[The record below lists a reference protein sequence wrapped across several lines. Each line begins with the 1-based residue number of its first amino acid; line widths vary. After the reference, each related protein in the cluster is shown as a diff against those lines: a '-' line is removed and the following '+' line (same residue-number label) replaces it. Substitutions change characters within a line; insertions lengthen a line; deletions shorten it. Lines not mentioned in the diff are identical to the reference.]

1 MGKLHCWNWL
11 NVNVGPLLCN
21 LCIMLPCRS
30 STLEIDTWNFKLVPK
45 WQAVV
50 FNETMNHMHVWLDVD
65 PVCSPSTPHSSNT
78 QFLTLVF
85 IGPR

>member
-1 MGKLHCWNWL
+1 MLTL
-11 NVNVGPLLCN
+11 DLCCAIYVSCC
-21 LCIMLPCRS
+21 LAEV
-30 STLEIDTWNFKLVPK
+30 LEIDTWLFSNFKLVPK